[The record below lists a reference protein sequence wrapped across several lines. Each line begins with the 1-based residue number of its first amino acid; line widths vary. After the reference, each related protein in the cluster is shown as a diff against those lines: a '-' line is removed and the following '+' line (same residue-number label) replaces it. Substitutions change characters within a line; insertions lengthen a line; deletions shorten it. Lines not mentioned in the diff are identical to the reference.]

1 MPIPIG
7 KEQEFCQA
15 WDSASHQEKLKL
27 AEQYKVSYDT
37 ARHWRSDCRVV
48 PTSDSE
54 PNMQMTIEDIL
65 GYRPAIN
72 LDFVSFDL
80 ETSNLNADFSVIL
93 SAAIKPFGQD
103 TIIFRADRYPAWQ
116 RGLRRN
122 DSGIVRDIVAE
133 LRKHAIVITHY
144 GSDGRFD
151 LPFLYAKMVK
161 HGIDPL
167 PTMFGIDS
175 WKIAR
180 AKFKISSR
188 RLANLGH
195 FFDIGEKSGVDPN
208 LWMEAVYDG
217 STEALDKIV
226 EHNII
231 DVEVLEKLAAL
242 SFPYIRSI
250 PKL

>member
-1 MPIPIG
+1 MPIPKG
-7 KEQEFCQA
+7 REEEFCQA

-27 AEQYKVSYDT
+27 AEKYGVSYDT
-37 ARHWRSDCRVV
+37 ARHWRSDAKI
-48 PTSDSE
+48 PTQELE

-65 GYRPAIN
+65 GHRPAIN

-103 TIIFRADRYPAWQ
+103 TIVFRADSYPAWQ
-116 RGLRRN
+116 QGRRRN
-122 DSGIVRDIVAE
+122 DKDIVQDITDE
-133 LRKHAIVITHY
+133 LRKHAVVITHY

-161 HGIDPL
+161 HGIPAL

-226 EHNII
+226 AHNIV
-231 DVEVLEKLAAL
+231 DVEVLEKLACL
-242 SFPYIRSI
+242 SFPYIKSI
-250 PKL
+250 PRL

>member
-1 MPIPIG
+1 LPIPKG
-7 KEQEFCQA
+7 KEQEFCQE
-15 WDSASHQEKLKL
+15 WDSASHQEKLRL
-27 AEQYKVSYDT
+27 AEKYGVSYDT
-37 ARHWRSDCRVV
+37 ARHWRSDCREV
-48 PTSDSE
+48 PTVELE
-54 PNMQMTIEDIL
+54 PKMQMTVEEIL
-65 GYRPAIN
+65 GHRPAIN

-80 ETSNLNADFSVIL
+80 ETSNLNADFSVIM
-93 SAAIKPFGQD
+93 SAAIKPFGQEA
-103 TIIFRADRYPAWQ
+103 IVFRADNYPAW
-116 RGLRRN
+116 GKGRRKD
-122 DSGIVRDIVAE
+122 DSGIVRDIRDE
-133 LRKHAIVITHY
+133 LGKHAIVITHY

-161 HGIDPL
+161 YGIPVL

-231 DVEVLEKLAAL
+231 DVEVLEKLACL
-242 SFPYIRSI
+242 SFPYIKSI
-250 PKL
+250 PRL